1 MMKRAYCQFVYSVEK
16 VVACFDFFIHSFF
29 SFNALGN
36 SFIQDIVH
44 GAMVEWKNHT
54 SHGPSPR
61 KYVP

>member
-1 MMKRAYCQFVYSVEK
+1 MMKRAYCQFVYSMEK

-44 GAMVEWKNHT
+44 GAMVE
-54 SHGPSPR
+54 
-61 KYVP
+61 